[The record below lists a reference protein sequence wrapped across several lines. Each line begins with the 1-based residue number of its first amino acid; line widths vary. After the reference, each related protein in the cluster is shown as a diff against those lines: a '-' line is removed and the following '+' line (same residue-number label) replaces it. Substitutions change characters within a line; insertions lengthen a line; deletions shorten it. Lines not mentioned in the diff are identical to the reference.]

1 MEIFAAQL
9 GGASSYHTYSQL
21 RNLLLGLT
29 QQLEQ
34 NPKEAGGA
42 YNEFQRYLL
51 VAHYF
56 AIRAACFVHHQLS
69 SIAAKL
75 TVAMLRYTDII
86 PVDKAFFEA
95 GQMAKVTLTATLLTL
110 YIIPQAQG
118 WENMAFVFFN
128 RFLDLSDVR
137 RMIVLLVTMLRY

>member
-34 NPKEAGGA
+34 NPKEATGA

-56 AIRAACFVHHQLS
+56 ATRAACFVHHQLS

-95 GQMAKVTLTATLLTL
+95 GQMAKVMSTSLLTQHTLLFYRHKDGRIWHLFSSTDSL
-110 YIIPQAQG
+110 TSV
-118 WENMAFVFFN
+118 M
-128 RFLDLSDVR
+128 
-137 RMIVLLVTMLRY
+137 

>member
-1 MEIFAAQL
+1 VEIFAAQL

-34 NPKEAGGA
+34 NPKEVGSASCI
-42 YNEFQRYLL
+42 EFQRYLL

-56 AIRAACFVHHQLS
+56 AVRAACFGHHQLT
-69 SIAAKL
+69 SIAAKIS
-75 TVAMLRYTDII
+75 VAMLRYTDII

-95 GQMAKVTLTATLLTL
+95 GQLAKVR
-110 YIIPQAQG
+110 
-118 WENMAFVFFN
+118 N
-128 RFLDLSDVR
+128 
-137 RMIVLLVTMLRY
+137 

>member
-34 NPKEAGGA
+34 NPKEVGGA
-42 YNEFQRYLL
+42 SCNEFQRYLL

-56 AIRAACFVHHQLS
+56 AIRAACFGHHQLT
-69 SIAAKL
+69 SIGAKIS
-75 TVAMLRYTDII
+75 VAMLRYTDII

-95 GQMAKVTLTATLLTL
+95 GQMAKVTTIISLCSLIICELRHRAGRTWLLFSSTDSLTSL
-110 YIIPQAQG
+110 
-118 WENMAFVFFN
+118 M
-128 RFLDLSDVR
+128 
-137 RMIVLLVTMLRY
+137 

>member
-34 NPKEAGGA
+34 NPKDTAGA
-42 YNEFQRYLL
+42 EFQRYLL

-56 AIRAACFVHHQLS
+56 ATRAACFAHHQLT
-69 SIAAKL
+69 SIAAKI

-95 GQMAKVTLTATLLTL
+95 GQLAKV
-110 YIIPQAQG
+110 IHFISP
-118 WENMAFVFFN
+118 FVSGFVKIFTN
-128 RFLDLSDVR
+128 CMTEPIYF
-137 RMIVLLVTMLRY
+137 